1 MRILLPIFF
10 ISFFSFATT
19 AQDFY
24 DIDQVQEIRITF
36 AEENWEEILDS
47 LKREGKKNRLVGDVK
62 INGKD
67 YPKCGIRHKGNSS
80 FYSTSKAEEKKLPFN
95 IKLTYTDKEQKT
107 PEGYKTLK
115 LSNVFR
121 DPSFVREA
129 LSYEI
134 ARDYMPASKCNFAKL
149 YINNQYW
156 GLYNNS
162 QSVDGKFLEEY
173 YGDKEGTF
181 FKCDP
186 PDWQADVKSNCEKS
200 DKASLMYVGD
210 NVLCYQNFYE
220 LKSDSAIG
228 WKYLIDLTKALQKPD
243 KELEEMLDIDQI
255 LWMLAFDNVLVNL
268 DSYTGRLCHNYYLY
282 RDDSDQFH
290 PVIWDLNMS
299 FGGFR
304 FLDEGKQLTNEQLQT
319 ISPFAHYK
327 EKNEKR
333 PLITNL
339 LNEPLYRKIYTAH
352 IKTIL
357 EEHFSNDAYK
367 KRAKAIQAQV
377 DELVKEDP
385 NKLYSYEDF
394 HTNLDTTVM
403 LGRSKMIGVVE
414 LMEKRTAYLNNHPLI
429 KKETPEFIGVEYEEQ
444 DTAISITTTTTSIE
458 QCWLFY
464 RYGES
469 DFFHRVAM
477 TKDGE
482 QENEGVQ
489 EVNWLYEVPKQAGLQ
504 YYLVAEDKKTASLS
518 PKKAAHEFHEVI
530 VKEMDTAST
539 GE

>member
-10 ISFFSFATT
+10 ITIFSFAVT

-24 DIDQVQEIRITF
+24 DIDQIQEIRITF
-36 AEENWEEILDS
+36 TEENWEGILDS
-47 LKREGKKNRLVGDVK
+47 LKREGEKNRLVGDVS
-62 INGKD
+62 INGKT
-67 YPKCGIRHKGNSS
+67 YLKCGIRHKGNSS
-80 FYSTSKAEEKKLPFN
+80 YYSTSKAEEKKLPFN
-95 IKLTYTDKEQKT
+95 IKLTYTDKEQTT

-134 ARDYMPASKCNFAKL
+134 ARDYMPASKCNFVKL
-149 YINNQYW
+149 YINDQYW
-156 GLYNNS
+156 GLYNSS
-162 QSVDGKFLEEY
+162 QSVDGKFLKEY

-186 PDWQADVKSNCEKS
+186 PDWQAATKSNCEKS
-200 DKASLMYVGD
+200 DKASLMYVGN
-210 NVLCYQNFYE
+210 NVLCYKNFYE

-228 WKYLIDLTKALQKPD
+228 WKHLIDLTKALQTPD
-243 KELEEMLDIDQI
+243 EALEQLLDIDQT

-282 RDDSDQFH
+282 QDDSGQFH

-304 FLDEGKQLTNEQLQT
+304 FLDESKQMTNEELQT
-319 ISPFAHYK
+319 LSPFAHYK
-327 EKNEKR
+327 EKNDKR

-339 LNEPLYRKIYTAH
+339 LEQPLYRKIYTAH

-357 EEHFSNDAYK
+357 EAHFSNDAYK
-367 KRAKAIQAQV
+367 KRAEAIQKQI
-377 DELVKEDP
+377 DELVKEDKS
-385 NKLYSYEDF
+385 KLYSYEDF
-394 HTNLDTTVM
+394 HANLDTTVM
-403 LGRSKMIGVVE
+403 IGKSKMIGIVE
-414 LMEKRTAYLNNHPLI
+414 LMEKRTAYLNKHPLI
-429 KKETPEFIGVEYEEQ
+429 NKKTPEFISVQHEEQ
-444 DTAISITTTTTSIE
+444 DSAVSIMTTTTDIE

-464 RYGES
+464 RYGKS

-477 TKDGE
+477 TKDGK
-482 QENEGVQ
+482 QENNGVQ
-489 EVNWLYEVPKQAGLQ
+489 ENNWRYEIPQQAGIQ
-504 YYLVAEDKKTASLS
+504 YYVVAEDKKTAALS
-518 PKKAAHEFHEVI
+518 PEKAAHEFYEVAA
-530 VKEMDTAST
+530 KPADTERA
-539 GE
+539 GK

>member
-1 MRILLPIFF
+1 MRIFLLLT
-10 ISFFSFATT
+10 FASLLSSAIT

-24 DIDQVQEIRITF
+24 DIDQIQEIRITF

-47 LKREGKKNRLVGDVK
+47 LKREGKKNRLVGDVM
-62 INGKD
+62 INDKA
-67 YPKCGIRHKGNSS
+67 YPQCGIRHKGNSS

-95 IKLTYTDKEQKT
+95 IKLTYTDKKQTT
-107 PEGYKTLK
+107 PEGYKTIK

-134 ARDYMPASKCNFAKL
+134 ARDYMPASKCNFVKL
-149 YINNQYW
+149 YINDQYW
-156 GLYNNS
+156 GLYNSS
-162 QSVDGKFLEEY
+162 QSVDGKFLKEY
-173 YGDKEGTF
+173 YGDNDGTF

-186 PDWQADVKSNCEKS
+186 MDWQATMKSDCEKS

-210 NVLCYQNFYE
+210 NILCYKNFYE

-228 WKYLIDLTKALQKPD
+228 WKYLIDLTKALQEPGE
-243 KELEEMLDIDQI
+243 ELEKILDIDQV

-282 RDDSDQFH
+282 QDDSGQFH

-304 FLDEGKQLTNEQLQT
+304 FLDEGRQLTNEELQS

-327 EKNEKR
+327 EKNDKR

-339 LNEPLYRKIYTAH
+339 LSYPLYRKIYTAH

-357 EEHFSNDAYK
+357 EDHFSNEEYK
-367 KRAKAIQAQV
+367 NRAEAIQKQIE
-377 DELVKEDP
+377 ELVKEDSS
-385 NKLYSYEDF
+385 KLYTYEDF
-394 HTNLDTTVM
+394 HANLDTTVM
-403 LGRSKMIGVVE
+403 IGRSKMIGIVE
-414 LMEKRTAYLNNHPLI
+414 LMEKRTAYLNKHPLI
-429 KKETPEFIGVEYEEQ
+429 KKEAPKFITVQHEEQ
-444 DTAISITTTTTSIE
+444 DSAVSISVTTTAIE

-464 RYGES
+464 RYGKS

-482 QENEGVQ
+482 QENDGIQ
-489 EVNWLYEVPKQAGLQ
+489 ENNWQYDVPKQAGLQ
-504 YYLVAEDKKTASLS
+504 YYLVAEDKKTAALS
-518 PKKAAHEFHEVI
+518 PRKAAHEFYELETKPV
-530 VKEMDTAST
+530 ETASA

>member
-1 MRILLPIFF
+1 MRIFLPILFVT
-10 ISFFSFATT
+10 IFSFVAA
-19 AQDFY
+19 AQDLY
-24 DIDQVQEIRITF
+24 DIDQIQEIRITF
-36 AEENWEEILDS
+36 EEDNWAEILDS
-47 LKREGKKNRLVGDVK
+47 LKREGQKNRLVGNVK
-62 INGKD
+62 INDKE

-80 FYSTSKAEEKKLPFN
+80 YYSTSKSEEKKLPFN
-95 IKLTYTDKEQKT
+95 IKLTYTDKSQKT
-107 PEGYKTLK
+107 PEGYKTIK

-134 ARDYMPASKCNFAKL
+134 ARDYMPASKCNFVKL
-149 YINNQYW
+149 YINDQYW
-156 GLYNNS
+156 GLYNSS

-173 YGDKEGTF
+173 YGDKEGAF

-186 PDWQADVKSNCEKS
+186 PDWQAAKKANCEKS

-210 NVLCYQNFYE
+210 NVLCYKNFYE
-220 LKSDSAIG
+220 LKSDSTIG
-228 WKYLIDLTKALQKPD
+228 WKYLIDLTKALQTPGE
-243 KELEEMLDIDQI
+243 ELEKMLDIDQV

-282 RDDSDQFH
+282 QDDSGQFH

-304 FLDEGKQLTNEQLQT
+304 FLDEGRQLTNEELQT

-339 LNEPLYRKIYTAH
+339 LSEPLYRKIYTAH

-357 EEHFSNDAYK
+357 EDHFANDTYK
-367 KRAKAIQAQV
+367 KRAIAIQKQIEEA
-377 DELVKEDP
+377 VKEDES
-385 NKLYSYEDF
+385 KLYSFEDF

-403 LGRSKMIGVVE
+403 IGRSTMIGIAE
-414 LMEKRTAYLNNHPLI
+414 LMDKRAAYLNKHPLI
-429 KKETPEFIGVEYEEQ
+429 KKEAPEFIKVQHEEQ
-444 DTAISITTTTTSIE
+444 DSAISITATTTDIE

-464 RYGES
+464 RYGKS

-477 TKDGE
+477 AKDGE
-482 QENEGVQ
+482 QENKGVK
-489 EVNWLYEVPKQAGLQ
+489 ENNWRYDLPKQATLQ
-504 YYLVAEDKKTASLS
+504 YYFVAEDKKTAALS
-518 PKKAAHEFHEVI
+518 PRKAAHEFHKVEL
-530 VKEMDTAST
+530 KSGGTAST